1 MPLWTFSIQSFQE
14 LFSFGSK
21 LLLAGVLHTIYS
33 NLYTIVIGR
42 KFSSVDLGFFS
53 RGQTMAYF
61 VPSNMTNIVTMAM
74 YPILCS
80 IQDDYVKLKKTF
92 KVYIRL
98 VCFIFFSYNDNSCC
112 II

>member
-1 MPLWTFSIQSFQE
+1 
-14 LFSFGSK
+14 
-21 LLLAGVLHTIYS
+21 
-33 NLYTIVIGR
+33 
-42 KFSSVDLGFFS
+42 
-53 RGQTMAYF
+53 MAYF

-98 VCFIFFSYNDNSCC
+98 VCFIFFL
-112 II
+112 